1 MLDDII
7 ELIIELVGTIFFDTY
22 DFETG
27 SKRFRIGWVIFLSVV
42 ITAGFVGCL
51 YLFINPPLLQR
62 DTWLYG
68 AGAVILAVMEIYL
81 LRKYFKTK

>member
-22 DFETG
+22 DFDTG
-27 SKRFRIGWVIFLSVV
+27 SKRFRKGWVIFLSVV
-42 ITAGFVGCL
+42 ITAGFAGCL
-51 YLFINPPLLQR
+51 YLFVTAYDDLE
-62 DTWLYG
+62 WLYG
-68 AGAVILAVMEIYL
+68 TGAVLLAVMEICL

>member
-22 DFETG
+22 DFDTG
-27 SKRFRIGWVIFLSVV
+27 SKRFRNGWMIFFSVAILAAIIACIYFYV
-42 ITAGFVGCL
+42 TTDDNLEWF
-51 YLFINPPLLQR
+51 
-62 DTWLYG
+62 YG
-68 AGAVILAVMEIYL
+68 TGAVILAVMEIFL